1 MFCQSL
7 RWIPLKQ
14 SSAQFETTLSAR
26 YCTKYSSDTKDRI
39 MECKIH
45 PTIER
50 DCPGSMSSPLW
61 SKLSLELLTIIITQT
76 TDTKTLDSWCE
87 ATQESH
93 HLHEA
98 AMTARWRTVTIDD
111 RDLLPAPG
119 DDANNFKWAQ
129 KTLQRHKLGQH
140 WKPAGKMV
148 KTLLSTINESGRC
161 PANYVQ
167 DLVFDFRLLRYW
179 EDDIQEYWE
188 DFSSDSEDDSEDDIQ
203 DVGLSV
209 WDLMPTLESLKHT
222 LKKLEGQFH
231 NLRYLSCYGDTPQV
245 ILDFVASQDAAKIR
259 GLEMRSLG
267 AYGQLETPFKDW
279 PPSQMYHPLR
289 RWPLRLEELS
299 TLHQLRNLDI
309 HHLSN
314 HETAGLLEALPR
326 LIELHCLTL
335 ACKANVYYDHIR
347 GCALKPLFDQI
358 SQNPDTES
366 INSNLV
372 AECSGW
378 FPPNLKSL
386 SLIDTNGPIE

>member
-1 MFCQSL
+1 MEHK
-7 RWIPLKQ
+7 I
-14 SSAQFETTLSAR
+14 
-26 YCTKYSSDTKDRI
+26 YS
-39 MECKIH
+39 
-45 PTIER
+45 TIER
-50 DCPGSMSSPLW
+50 DCPGSLSSPLW

-76 TDTKTLDSWCE
+76 TDTKTLDSWCK
-87 ATQESH
+87 ATQKSH
-93 HLHEA
+93 HLHEI

-119 DDANNFKWAQ
+119 DDENMFNRSQ
-129 KTLQRHKLGQH
+129 KRLQRHKLGQH
-140 WKPAGKMV
+140 WKPPGKMV
-148 KTLLSTINESGRC
+148 NTLLSTINESGRC

-167 DLVFDFRLLRYW
+167 DLVFDFRLMRYW

-188 DFSSDSEDDSEDDIQ
+188 DIEGDWEDDMEVPS
-203 DVGLSV
+203 LSAH
-209 WDLMPTLESLKHT
+209 DLMPTVESLKHT
-222 LKKLEGQFH
+222 LTKLEGQFH
-231 NLRYLSCYGDTPQV
+231 DLRYLSCYGDTPQV

-267 AYGQLETPFKDW
+267 AYGRLQIDFEDEPPF
-279 PPSQMYHPLR
+279 QRYPLR

-314 HETAGLLEALPR
+314 HETTGLLAALPK

-335 ACKANVYYDHIR
+335 ACEAEEHGDHYG
-347 GCALKPLFDQI
+347 GCALKSLFDQI
-358 SQNPDTES
+358 FQNRDTVS

-378 FPPNLKSL
+378 FPPDLKSL
-386 SLIDTNGPIE
+386 SLIDTNYYSK